1 MTLMPSSVFIKASFS
16 THSFF
21 FIFMS
26 DFFLRTMSETDLP
39 DVLEIERKAYEF
51 PWSQKGFENALD
63 QGLNFVF
70 ENSQQQIVGYGCFM
84 TVLDEATLMNLCV
97 SPEFQGQG
105 VAKNALAQ
113 LLDRLQDNYS
123 FVYLEVRESNRPARN
138 LYNLFGFVED
148 GIRKNYYPAR
158 IEKDG
163 VKSDGREDAVLM
175 SKALSKS

>member
-1 MTLMPSSVFIKASFS
+1 
-16 THSFF
+16 
-21 FIFMS
+21 MS
-26 DFFLRTMSETDLP
+26 DFFLRAMSETDLP
-39 DVLEIERKAYEF
+39 DVLAIERKAYEF

-70 ENSQQQIVGYGCFM
+70 ENSQQQIMGYACFL

-105 VAKNALAQ
+105 IAKNALDQ
-113 LLDRLQDNYS
+113 LLYKLQDNYS

-138 LYNLFGFVED
+138 LYTKFGFSED
-148 GIRKNYYPAR
+148 GLRKNYYP
-158 IEKDG
+158 IWVEQDG
-163 VKSDGREDAVLM
+163 QKIQERENAVLM